1 MVVLL
6 QLVTVVRLAV
16 LVLLLVELAVYQATA
31 ELEEAV
37 EMLVL
42 LQ

>member
-16 LVLLLVELAVYQATA
+16 LVLLLVELAVHQEMVELAGLA
-31 ELEEAV
+31 ERL
-37 EMLVL
+37 MH
-42 LQ
+42 QR